1 LFVANLPFSVTDE
14 ELAKLFSEKVPVTS
28 AHVVKKRNGKSK
40 GFGFVEY
47 GSEEHQLAALKEF
60 PEGRTLQE
68 RPINVKVAMVP
79 ELNNPA
85 AAAAAAS
92 EGNAAAA
99 AAAEK
104 KEGAATASDADAKKG
119 ESAAPASAPA
129 AAEKKDEPEKKDE
142 KAQ

>member
-1 LFVANLPFSVTDE
+1 
-14 ELAKLFSEKVPVTS
+14 LAKLFSEKVPVVS

-47 GSEEHQLAALKEF
+47 ASEEHQLEALKEF
-60 PEGRTLQE
+60 PEGRLLQE

-92 EGNAAAA
+92 AGDAAAAA

-104 KEGAATASDADAKKG
+104 KEGAASDADAKKS

-129 AAEKKDEPEKKDE
+129 AAAAAPAPEKKDEPEKKDAPKDE

>member
-14 ELAKLFSEKVPVTS
+14 ELSKLFSEKVPVVS

-47 GSEEHQLAALKEF
+47 ATEEHQLDALKEF
-60 PEGRTLQE
+60 PEGRVLGD

-92 EGNAAAA
+92 AGDAAAA

-104 KEGAATASDADAKKG
+104 KDGASDADAKKG

-129 AAEKKDEPEKKDE
+129 AASEKKDEPEKKEE